1 MGKRFFR
8 SALLLLLLLLLLFT
22 AAVGRRTCCSRSTS
36 IQPKRLAPGTVAS
49 FRNINNSSSSGICSS
64 GTPITISS
72 SSRERIAAI
81 RGGARVTAKKS
92 GSRRVES
99 MAQQSPT
106 SGLGRLRDAVFP
118 IYGGEETGKF
128 LALGGIQFFI
138 IFVLTLT
145 RDLKDTLIITS
156 CGAEAISFLKV
167 YGVLPAAAVF
177 MLGYSK
183 VSTMLSKR
191 ALFYV
196 TALPFF
202 VFYLFFKLIMYPMR
216 ASLHPSEAAVA
227 ALSGLP
233 EGMSYVVNLYR
244 YWTFALFYVVS
255 ELYSSVSIGV
265 LFWQFANDIVP
276 VAQAK
281 RFYPLFG
288 QMSSLAPVVAGL
300 CVVRFTN
307 AVSST
312 GGKGKGVTEGLLDF
326 VLNLVMVAGG
336 AIFALYE
343 VSTALSVREQ
353 KRLEAAGGGPVTKIA
368 AKGKKPKLGLK
379 ESFRVLGKSK
389 YLGFLATLV
398 LGYGLC
404 IAMTEVMWKSMVK
417 RQYPAAV
424 DYARF
429 MGKYSS
435 TLGMTTFVVIFF
447 GSNLIKHVGWRAGAL
462 ATPLSM
468 ALLAAPL
475 FGVVIASKGDLGG
488 TGLAFAVTVG
498 TVQSVLSKATKYAL
512 FDPTTQMAYI
522 PLDEESKVKGKAAI
536 DGLGSRLGKSGA
548 SFMQQGL
555 VLGFGNILNAAPVV
569 AVIFYAAL
577 GSWTYGAVR
586 LASMFET
593 KTREQD
599 LRSGSAAAVGTRG
612 GSFDGSSGGWRS
624 SAGAKDKKA
633 ETNDAG
639 FPSYSFARSAG
650 SELVHRRALSRDS
663 PA

>member
-1 MGKRFFR
+1 M
-8 SALLLLLLLLLLFT
+8 
-22 AAVGRRTCCSRSTS
+22 
-36 IQPKRLAPGTVAS
+36 
-49 FRNINNSSSSGICSS
+49 
-64 GTPITISS
+64 
-72 SSRERIAAI
+72 
-81 RGGARVTAKKS
+81 ARPP
-92 GSRRVES
+92 
-99 MAQQSPT
+99 PT

-167 YGVLPAAAVF
+167 YGVLPAATIF

-183 VSTMLSKR
+183 VSTLLSKR
-191 ALFYV
+191 ALFYA

-202 VFYLFFKLIMYPMR
+202 AFYLFFKLVMYPMR
-216 ASLHPSEAAVA
+216 DSLHPSEATVGAFA
-227 ALSGLP
+227 GLP

-244 YWTFALFYVVS
+244 NWTFALFYVVS

-265 LFWQFANDIVP
+265 LFWQFANDVVP

-307 AVSST
+307 TVSS
-312 GGKGKGVTEGLLDF
+312 GGKTKAVAEGLLDF
-326 VLNLVMVAGG
+326 VLNLVMVAGA

-353 KRLEAAGGGPVTKIA
+353 RRVEEAGQGAITKVA
-368 AKGKKPKLGLK
+368 AKAKKPKLGLR
-379 ESFRVLGKSK
+379 ESFLVLGKSK

-417 RQYPAAV
+417 KQFPDPL

-462 ATPLSM
+462 ATPVSM
-468 ALLAAPL
+468 AMLAAPL

-488 TGLAFAVTVG
+488 TGLAFAVLVG
-498 TVQSVLSKATKYAL
+498 TVQSILSKATKYAL

-555 VLGFGNILNAAPVV
+555 VLAFGNILNAATIV

-586 LASMFET
+586 LADMFES
-593 KTREQD
+593 KTREQEASKS
-599 LRSGSAAAVGTRG
+599 RSRPSSAMHTRG
-612 GSFDGSSGGWRS
+612 GGG
-624 SAGAKDKKA
+624 
-633 ETNDAG
+633 
-639 FPSYSFARSAG
+639 
-650 SELVHRRALSRDS
+650 
-663 PA
+663 